1 MLRTRLTSIAIL
13 LLAITPLVAAD
24 HRLEG
29 SWKATIP
36 GPMAGQRCTV
46 DEVITAD
53 QKYSETVR
61 CGNSMTW
68 QAGTYTFNQGVLL
81 RTLTDFQPKQHYV
94 VDVNPTQ
101 PWLPANP
108 PGHYEPNVPP
118 PAGQYQ
124 VTFNSS
130 DTMTW
135 KDITFG
141 GTVVLKRK

>member
-1 MLRTRLTSIAIL
+1 MSRTRFACIAML
-13 LLAITPLVAAD
+13 LLAVVPLFGAD
-24 HRLEG
+24 HRLDG
-29 SWKATIP
+29 GWRATIP
-36 GPMAGQRCTV
+36 VAGMQCSV
-46 DEVITAD
+46 DLVMTPQ
-53 QKYSETVR
+53 QKYSETIR
-61 CGNSMTW
+61 CGSSMTW

-81 RTLTDFQPKQHYV
+81 RTVTDFQPRQRYV

-108 PGHYEPNVPP
+108 PGHYENNVTPP
-118 PAGQYQ
+118 GGSFQ

-141 GTVVLKRK
+141 GTVVLRRK